1 MNIGLSVYRERMQM
15 NCSYANN
22 YVMCR
27 KQSSG
32 TYFPR
37 PRKSRGQGRA
47 TPPTPPPPPATV
59 IIIQKHQSMKY
70 IRISPNVEYSTDMD
84 FFLEH
89 QILCMVSKEGTKF
102 CSLIENRLFMRSDNR
117 HISERMKLN
126 IMREIHKDICRLCYG
141 GEPVD

>member
-1 MNIGLSVYRERMQM
+1 
-15 NCSYANN
+15 
-22 YVMCR
+22 
-27 KQSSG
+27 
-32 TYFPR
+32 
-37 PRKSRGQGRA
+37 
-47 TPPTPPPPPATV
+47 
-59 IIIQKHQSMKY
+59 MKY

-89 QILCMVSKEGTKF
+89 QIFCMVSKEGTKF

-126 IMREIHKDICRLCYG
+126 IMCEIHKDICRLCYG